1 MGSFLNPNLQPE
13 QFRKQEISLDELER
27 QILSRNITAL
37 SQAITLIESA
47 RKEDREKAAT
57 FVSRILPHTGNSI
70 RIGISGIPGVGKSTF
85 IEAFGMFLIEKL
97 GRKVAIL
104 AVDPSSQRT
113 GGSILGD
120 KTRMERLAQLDEA
133 YIRPSPSAGSLG
145 GVANKTRQSILL
157 CEAAG
162 FDTILVETVGVGQSE
177 TAVKSMTDAF
187 LLLLL
192 PGAGDEL
199 QGIKRGIME
208 MADIIAINKADG
220 DNLRAAKTAAGEVK
234 RALHLYPTQ
243 ESGWHVPVETCS
255 ALSQIGIDTLWE
267 RLSSFENHMKIKGY
281 FENNRS
287 LQFRLWFEEELREGI
302 LRSTMER
309 ADFQKEY
316 QNEKQLIAAQQK
328 NPVEAVLALLKSL

>member
-1 MGSFLNPNLQPE
+1 
-13 QFRKQEISLDELER
+13 
-27 QILSRNITAL
+27 
-37 SQAITLIESA
+37 
-47 RKEDREKAAT
+47 
-57 FVSRILPHTGNSI
+57 
-70 RIGISGIPGVGKSTF
+70 
-85 IEAFGMFLIEKL
+85 
-97 GRKVAIL
+97 
-104 AVDPSSQRT
+104 
-113 GGSILGD
+113 
-120 KTRMERLAQLDEA
+120 LDEA

-255 ALSQIGIDTLWE
+255 ALSQTGIDTLWE

-302 LRSTMER
+302 LRTTMER
-309 ADFQKEY
+309 ADFHEEY

-328 NPVEAVLALLKSL
+328 NPVEAVLALLQKL